1 MSRLDIFRIEQLSR
15 TPAGVRILDGVPPT
29 ATEVAD
35 ELYTRWNDD
44 GLAVLTDSVDPE
56 IELVCDPLRPADST
70 LRGIEGWKQWVARWD
85 ENYECMH
92 ITIDGLIPM
101 SNEHVL
107 ALVSINARP
116 RGADSER
123 TWAAAHVW
131 TVRDG
136 RIARWETHMDIALAR
151 GTLL

>member
-1 MSRLDIFRIEQLSR
+1 MPQ
-15 TPAGVRILDGVPPT
+15 T
-29 ATEVAD
+29 ASEIAD
-35 ELYTRWNDD
+35 HLYSRWNGD
-44 GLAVLTDSVDPE
+44 GLEAVTDSVDPA
-56 IELVCDPLRPADST
+56 IELVCDPLRPAEST

-85 ENYECMH
+85 ESYESIH

-101 SNEHVL
+101 SPEHVL
-107 ALVSINARP
+107 ALVSIKATR
-116 RGADSER
+116 RGGNQEL

-136 RIARWETHMDIALAR
+136 RIARWETHVDIALAR